1 VLFVSFVEEKR
12 RTSLEAH
19 QYAIPTTMAKSR
31 STKARTNS
39 IIALEIGQRTIIS
52 QIPSMT
58 AIATTPT
65 TANAVSTP
73 AGPDI
78 ARTSPVVVAN
88 PSPIVPPM
96 AINFEEKTR

>member
-1 VLFVSFVEEKR
+1 VSFVEGKYG
-12 RTSLEAH
+12 TTLNSH

-31 STKARTNS
+31 STNVRTNS

-65 TANAVSTP
+65 TANAVNTP

-78 ARTSPVVVAN
+78 ASTSPVVVAN
-88 PSPIVPPM
+88 PKPIIPPM
-96 AINFEEKTR
+96 AINFKYETH